1 MLSGPGTSG
10 SQMYSNAGEVKMPSL
25 TTKTTEHKGPK
36 RKKEAEATAVPDYRN
51 FPRKEDNLQVEDSE
65 SPWCPS
71 PAKPD
76 SALTDNVNV
85 EELEKVLNEMNKE
98 INFFLGKFAQ
108 ILSERTAVDS
118 SYIHEFDEIIKEA
131 RGIETQLKQKRESLR
146 NRLTM
151 IANTLQR

>member
-36 RKKEAEATAVPDYRN
+36 RKKEAE
-51 FPRKEDNLQVEDSE
+51 VEDSE

-71 PAKPD
+71 PAKQD

>member
-1 MLSGPGTSG
+1 MCNRATLRDLVELEELSICLLRGRRELS
-10 SQMYSNAGEVKMPSL
+10 
-25 TTKTTEHKGPK
+25 
-36 RKKEAEATAVPDYRN
+36 EALE
-51 FPRKEDNLQVEDSE
+51 VEDSE
-65 SPWCPS
+65 SSWCPS
-71 PAKPD
+71 PAKQD
-76 SALTDNVNV
+76 SVLTDNVNV
-85 EELEKVLNEMNKE
+85 EALEKILNEMNKE